1 MSAGSAPRFTGGG
14 FTIDQIGGIIGAC
27 QCATMM
33 PLPSAQS
40 SREVR
45 FAPING
51 HLQFGGARQKSAR
64 AGLIHRS
71 KQYRYSTTSSALA
84 SSVCGTESPRAF
96 AAFKFM
102 TSWYFVGA

>member
-51 HLQFGGARQKSAR
+51 
-64 AGLIHRS
+64 LIHRS